1 MELKTLVHDKALSF
15 SRYSIQ
21 DRAIPMARDG
31 LKRVQ
36 RRLIY
41 SLYKEGTRYN
51 KYRVKV
57 MDSASSA
64 MKYSPHGD
72 TSIVDATKRLGSDA
86 VNYKLI
92 DGQGAYGHITSTE
105 DNGGAAR
112 YIEARLSYVAEALL
126 VGLDKEAVDFSL
138 TYDEKRTEP
147 DYLVSLVPFILMN
160 SQSGIATGIASKI
173 PSFDLKDIRE
183 NIDRILKRQ
192 PTIPMF
198 PTFETGGFVF
208 RDNEVAE
215 NVSKNGRGGYRM
227 RARYRVEGNDIIVTE
242 LPYGSKVEKIIEKI
256 LSLYNN
262 NDKNVQNITEVNDDT
277 DRDGFKLRIS
287 TKKNTDIEKLML
299 YLYKKTEL
307 ESVFHCNM
315 YVLDNNNNPKLMG
328 YDEILLEWIK
338 ARSESIV
345 RITKYDLNHKNN
357 KLNLLYGL
365 RYAVDHLDDIINI
378 IRQSN
383 TDEEAITNLIKKHNM
398 NKEQSEHIVDMKL
411 RSLNKNSINSRIKQI
426 STLEKEIADLEKI
439 LKSKKLIAKII
450 MDDVDKFIADNYIE
464 RKTEIVDNFDEFSE
478 SEDKNNVFNDYNV
491 KVFVTNDGYVKCIP
505 LTSLRSGADIKV
517 KEDDFV
523 KTITETVKSEE
534 MLIFTNTQNVYK
546 KRLLDIDDNK
556 PSDYGTYLINELS
569 MGKDEEIVE
578 IVPLS
583 SNTKY
588 VLIGYDNGKVAK
600 IYVDSYR
607 TTTNR
612 TKLANASGKENI
624 LFVRAIDEDIDF
636 LSVSSNDKAVLF
648 NSSNI
653 NAKSSKSSNGVV
665 VQKLKDGH
673 VVSYYKLDELNDFED
688 YRSNNPVQGK
698 KI

>member
-72 TSIVDATKRLGSDA
+72 ISIVDATKRLGSDA

-173 PSFDLKDIRE
+173 PSFDLKDIKE

-198 PTFETGGFVF
+198 PTFETGGFVL

-242 LPYGSKVEKIIEKI
+242 IPYGSKVEKIIEKI

-262 NDKNVQNITEVNDDT
+262 NDKNVQSITEVNDDT

-345 RITKYDLNHKNN
+345 RITKYDLNNKNN

-383 TDEEAITNLIKKHNM
+383 TDEEAITNLIKKHDM

-600 IYVDSYR
+600 IDVGSYR

-673 VVSYYKLDELNDFED
+673 AVSYYKLDELNDFED